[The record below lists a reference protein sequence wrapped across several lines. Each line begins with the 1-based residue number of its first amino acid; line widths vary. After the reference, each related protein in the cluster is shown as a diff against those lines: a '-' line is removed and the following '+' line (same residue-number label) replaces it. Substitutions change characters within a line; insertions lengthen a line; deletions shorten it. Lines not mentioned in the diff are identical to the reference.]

1 MDLFWRNDVEKIK
14 GSALSEKIS
23 CNRLFSDFYYEF
35 PEDFNYS
42 GDSHAGWEFV
52 YIESGKVSV
61 RADDETFILKKG
73 EMVCHKPFQ
82 FHSIRPF
89 ESKTAITL
97 FCFEVDGKYNEYME
111 YFNNKILTVNQRQK
125 QYLSDI
131 VEMGRTVFLP
141 KDPLETARDG
151 QMDISPY
158 ATELDLQFI
167 KNSIEL
173 LIISLLSSDAT
184 EKKSRISLYKHIS
197 QRQTLTESIV
207 EYLKS
212 NIEKNVDLAGISK
225 QFSYSLSSIKR
236 IFKEETG
243 ESIIA
248 YLNGLRMQKAKELLD
263 DKELPI
269 GEIAHRVGFANT
281 YYFSNAFK
289 KHWGES
295 PSKYREKT

>member
-1 MDLFWRNDVEKIK
+1 MKNIK
-14 GSALSEKIS
+14 GSALSEKI
-23 CNRLFSDFYYEF
+23 NVDRLFSDFYYEF
-35 PEDFNYS
+35 PDDFNYS
-42 GDSHAGWEFV
+42 GDSHTGWEFV

-82 FHSIRPF
+82 FHSIKPVK
-89 ESKTAITL
+89 SGTAITH
-97 FCFEVDGKYNEYME
+97 FCFEVGSNYNEYME
-111 YFNNKILTVNQRQK
+111 YFNNKILPVNQRQK
-125 QYLSDI
+125 QYLADI

-151 QMDISPY
+151 QMDISPD

-184 EKKSRISLYKHIS
+184 EKKARISLYKHFS
-197 QRQTLTESIV
+197 QRQTLTENIIHS
-207 EYLKS
+207 LK
-212 NIEKNVDLAGISK
+212 KNFGKSVDLDSVSK

-248 YLNGLRMQKAKELLD
+248 YFNSLRMKKARELLD
-263 DKELPI
+263 DKRLPV
-269 GEIAHRVGFANT
+269 GEIAHKLGFANT

-289 KHWGES
+289 KYWGKS